1 MGTSVSPCRARPGCS
16 AVVRGE
22 YERGV
27 VVVVCLSSQ
36 LVPREGCG
44 RRTAGRCGFTVAKRD
59 LGNFSRL
66 ERQSPRNGGSVRAAR
81 GSGAGGGGVD
91 GGVGVGRRLGCEAR
105 GTRAAAEWGPFLLRG
120 RGCPRATSYRQA
132 SEEQVGCPQ
141 AVPSTGMERSGEAS
155 PREGRKGAAACLRS
169 EAPGTPRPP
178 RVLDPVRGRGPGARD
193 SACCASHRCQ
203 RAAIF
208 SAPAEHS
215 LVRH

>member
-1 MGTSVSPCRARPGCS
+1 MRAPAAQPWS
-16 AVVRGE
+16 AVNMNAVSSSWS
-22 YERGV
+22 
-27 VVVVCLSSQ
+27 VCLPSSC
-36 LVPREGCG
+36 P
-44 RRTAGRCGFTVAKRD
+44 
-59 LGNFSRL
+59 
-66 ERQSPRNGGSVRAAR
+66 AR
-81 GSGAGGGGVD
+81 GAGGARPVGVALQSRKGISGTFPGWNDSHHETGARCARLGALERGGGGMD